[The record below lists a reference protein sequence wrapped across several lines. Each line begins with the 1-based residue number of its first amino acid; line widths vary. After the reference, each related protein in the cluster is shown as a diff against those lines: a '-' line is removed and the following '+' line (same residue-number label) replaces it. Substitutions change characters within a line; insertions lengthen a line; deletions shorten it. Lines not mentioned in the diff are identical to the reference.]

1 MTQKELEEGLQDL
14 ENTVSRLFQKLNIK
28 EKEEEIIKIQSLM
41 SDSNFWKDK
50 EKAEAVVKKIGELT
64 EVVELY
70 NESQKKIQS
79 LQKNL
84 NENDFYETKRVI
96 KKLEINSVFTG
107 KYDSSNALIS
117 INSGAGG
124 QDASDFAGMLFDM
137 YTHYAQLK
145 GYKLTVI
152 DESLDDFQS
161 KLGSRP
167 IKSIT
172 FELVGSYIY
181 GYLKKEAGVH
191 RLVRISPFSSKGLRH
206 TSFAMVE
213 VLPVLP
219 LVEAENIVIKDDDLN
234 IDTFRS
240 SGPGG
245 QNVNKVETAV
255 RITHIPT
262 GLTVA
267 SQKERSQVQNKE
279 KAMNILK
286 GKLIKLMEEMKEE
299 KIENLKTKVKIEWGS
314 QIRSYVLHPYKM
326 VKDHRT
332 GVETSQINDVLAG
345 YIDEFIEAEI
355 LG

>member
-1 MTQKELEEGLQDL
+1 MTQKELEEGLQEL
-14 ENTVSRLFQKLNIK
+14 EDATSRLFSKLNIK
-28 EKEEEIIKIQSLM
+28 EKEEELIQMQSLM
-41 SDSNFWKDK
+41 SDADFWKDK
-50 EKAEAVVKKIGELT
+50 EKAEETVKRMGQMSELVDSYK
-64 EVVELY
+64 EIQ
-70 NESQKKIQS
+70 SGIQS
-79 LQKNL
+79 LQKDL
-84 NENDFYETKRVI
+84 NEDKFYEIRRMVKR
-96 KKLEINSVFTG
+96 LEVLAIFTG

-137 YTHYAQLK
+137 YRGYAESK

-152 DESLDDFQS
+152 DENLDDFQS

-172 FELVGSYIY
+172 FEVSGSYVY

-191 RLVRISPFSSKGLRH
+191 RLVRVSPFSSKGLRH

-219 LVEAENIVIKDDDLN
+219 QVEAENIVIKDDDLQV
-234 IDTFRS
+234 DTFRS

-255 RITHIPT
+255 RITHTPT
-262 GLTVA
+262 GIVVS
-267 SQKERSQVQNKE
+267 SQKERSQAQNKE
-279 KAMNILK
+279 RAMSVLK
-286 GKLIKLMEEMKEE
+286 GKLVKLMEEMEE
-299 KIENLKTKVKIEWGS
+299 ETIDNLKTKVKIEWGS

-332 GVETSQINDVLAG
+332 NVETSNIDEVLKG
-345 YIDEFIEAEI
+345 NIDEFIEAEI
-355 LG
+355 LE